1 VTRAVPVSVRPA
13 SAAAAGMSR
22 RRLLSAAVA
31 ALAAGTGLRPA
42 GLRAAT
48 RAGEPR
54 LPLRTITAGVNVS
67 DTGYRAVFDAADA
80 FLGRART
87 LAEGEGFTLQ
97 TTRIA
102 TQPWPR
108 YLQRTER
115 IEAVLA
121 DLKAMSGERH
131 MLAVGPAVAGEDVP
145 VEVLVA
151 TAEFAARAGICST
164 IDVGSAAR
172 GVRGAGVA
180 AAAQVIARL
189 ASPDPGAN
197 MYFAAVASL
206 RAGTP
211 YFPAGYHDAPEPSF
225 AIGTQSPGLLM
236 RICAEAGGI
245 EAAEAPL
252 AQAYGRALGAVER
265 VGRLIQEETG
275 WRYAGVDPT
284 PATWGEDSIGTAIES
299 LTGGPFGA
307 PGTLAACRM
316 LTGVVR
322 AVPVQRT
329 GYQGL
334 FLPPLEDATLA
345 RRAHEHYGLASLLAF
360 SAVCGTG
367 LDTVALPGDVSAAEL
382 RLVIQDMAA
391 LAVRLDKPL
400 TARLL
405 PIPGR
410 TAGELSGRLGDLESM
425 RVLAVR

>member
-1 VTRAVPVSVRPA
+1 MRGGCTDRD
-13 SAAAAGMSR
+13 R
-22 RRLLSAAVA
+22 RRLLGGAVA
-31 ALAAGTGLRPA
+31 AALAGAGVRPGAVFAAAPA
-42 GLRAAT
+42 GET
-48 RAGEPR
+48 K
-54 LPLRTITAGVNVS
+54 LPLRTVTAGVNVTAG
-67 DTGYRAVFDAADA
+67 DHAAVLETADA
-80 FLGRART
+80 FLARARA
-87 LAEGEGFTLQ
+87 LVEAEGFELQ

-108 YLQRTER
+108 YLRRADR
-115 IEAVLA
+115 IEPVLRA
-121 DLKAMSGERH
+121 MKAFTGTRH
-131 MLAVGPAVAGEDVP
+131 MLAVGPAVAGEDADPGAV
-145 VEVLVA
+145 VD
-151 TAEFAARAGICST
+151 TALLAASSGICCT
-164 IDVGSAAR
+164 IDAGDAAA
-172 GVRGAGVA
+172 GVRAAGVRA
-180 AAAQVIARL
+180 AAEVIARL
-189 ASPDPGAN
+189 AAPDPAAN

-206 RAGTP
+206 RPGTP
-211 YFPAGYHDAPEPSF
+211 FFPAGYHDGPEPSF

-236 RICAEAGGI
+236 RICAEAGAI
-245 EAAEAPL
+245 EAAAAPL
-252 AQAYGRALGAVER
+252 AQGYGRALSAVER
-265 VGRLIQEETG
+265 VGRLIEKETG

-410 TAGELSGRLGDLESM
+410 AAGEPSGRLGDLESM